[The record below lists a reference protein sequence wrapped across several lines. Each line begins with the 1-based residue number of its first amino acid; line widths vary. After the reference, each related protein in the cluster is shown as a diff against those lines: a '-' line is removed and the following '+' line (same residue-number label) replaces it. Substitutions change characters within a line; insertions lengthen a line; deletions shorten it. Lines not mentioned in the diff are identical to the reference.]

1 MEQALSGLCCQ
12 VIQATSDEAPGLRAD
27 VEPHLGAQHS
37 PDLFQAPHELSKA
50 VSAPMAVQQRAAH
63 KAVAKAA
70 EALKRLHA
78 PLDTTN
84 EASHKRSPGRPPKGA
99 ASVEQGEQDVDA
111 ARQAPQRLTAQREQV
126 TQRLRAL
133 DQAYHFVDVERGI
146 RRS

>member
-70 EALKRLHA
+70 EALKRLYA
-78 PLDTTN
+78 LLATPLMRRRT
-84 EASHKRSPGRPPKGA
+84 SA
-99 ASVEQGEQDVDA
+99 AQV
-111 ARQAPQRLTAQREQV
+111 APQREPRAWSRESR
-126 TQRLRAL
+126 T
-133 DQAYHFVDVERGI
+133 
-146 RRS
+146 